1 MATTTRVRMRAIPV
15 ALRELGRTLAAALRG
30 EGNRLDAAL
39 AFARA
44 QARPGDP
51 EAVLAALDRFAR
63 ERRMLINVGDEKG
76 LVLDAELRRLGP
88 HARVLELGC
97 FAGYSAIRMAR
108 LLRPPGRVTS
118 IESSATSVRVARA
131 MCELAGAG
139 DRVEIVAGRSGEQ
152 IAGLAGRF
160 DLVFLDHW
168 KNLYLEDLQ
177 RIEARGLLR
186 PGSVVVADNVGPL
199 FGADAYLDY
208 VRSCGRYDTRY
219 VPGHVEYQA
228 SLEDGIEI
236 SVWRGGD
243 ASPGSLA

>member
-1 MATTTRVRMRAIPV
+1 MASATSVRLRAIPI
-15 ALRELGRTLAAALRG
+15 ALRELGRSLAAALRG

-39 AFARA
+39 AFARE

-51 EAVLAALDRFAR
+51 DAVLAALDRFAR

-76 LVLDAELRRLGP
+76 LLLDAELHRIGP

-108 LLRPPGRVTS
+108 LLRPPGRVIS
-118 IESSATSVRVARA
+118 IEPSATCVRVARE
-131 MCELAGAG
+131 MSLLAGTS
-139 DRVEIVAGRSGEQ
+139 DRVEIRAGRSGEQ
-152 IAGLAGRF
+152 IPELAGAF

-199 FGADAYLDY
+199 FGADAYLGY
-208 VRSCGRYDTRY
+208 VRSCGRYDSRY
-219 VPGHVEYQA
+219 VPGHVEYQE
-228 SLEDGIEI
+228 SIEDGIEI
-236 SVWRGGD
+236 SVWRGGTT
-243 ASPGSLA
+243 AAGANP